1 MTERVKRQLKLLNDR
16 TYRKLRHAPEQDPET
31 VILQWDK
38 QTEAGEAARFAYA
51 CFCEKE
57 AVFHG
62 EDLFGFNRYC
72 SGALPEKGRF
82 GNIVIDYDTVL
93 AKGLCGILEDVDAR
107 RPTADAKARAYYDAI
122 AVCYNATFGLV
133 DMYEKAAREAGNLRL
148 ADALLRVPRRGARDY
163 YEALIMLRFLSYIL
177 RLCRC
182 VHLPLGRFDRYMRP
196 YYDASVAAG
205 ASEAELLELT
215 ELFFIA
221 MNFDTDLYIGIQKG
235 DNGQSLVLGGCD
247 KQGNEVFG
255 PLSEICLQASE
266 ELALIDPKINLRVN
280 KNTPLSLYERGTKL
294 TKQGL
299 GFPQYSNDDIAI
311 PFLTSLG
318 YDLEDARDYAMA
330 ACWEFIVSGNGADIP
345 NRNSFDYPKVIEKAT
360 REALPGAESF
370 EAFLE
375 AVGVAIE
382 RECDALIAHCN
393 ARPATVPEVLISSFV
408 SPTIE
413 RGRDI
418 SGGGAKYNNYGLH
431 GAGLSTAADALAAI
445 RECVFERKYCT
456 KEELLAA
463 LEADF
468 VGYESLQ
475 RKLLDC
481 PKMGNNDDRAD
492 RLGCYLMQR
501 YSSYL
506 NGKPNNR
513 GGIYRAGTGSAMV
526 YITHAAAV
534 GATAD
539 GRRAGAPFASSY
551 SPSPDARLRGPLS
564 NIQSFTKFDLRK
576 ICNGGPF
583 TIEIHD
589 TVFRNDE
596 GERKVAQLVKTYID
610 LGGHQIQINAINR
623 DRLLDAQAHP
633 ENYPNLI
640 VRVWGWSGYFTELDT
655 VYQNHIIKRMEFTV

>member
-1 MTERVKRQLKLLNDR
+1 MTERVKRQLALLNDR
-16 TYRKLRHAPEQDPET
+16 AYRARRHDAPVDPKE
-31 VILQWDK
+31 VEERWDRH
-38 QTEAGEAARFAYA
+38 TEAGAAARFVYA
-51 CFCEKE
+51 ASCEKE

-72 SGALPEKGRF
+72 RKAVHNGRF
-82 GNIVIDYDTVL
+82 GNVVIDYAGVL
-93 AKGLCGILEDVDAR
+93 TKGLCGILEDIKAR
-107 RPTADAKARAYYDAI
+107 RAEADEAANRYYDA
-122 AVCYNATFGLV
+122 VESCYGACFALI
-133 DMYEKAAREAGNLRL
+133 DMYRKAAAEQGNVRL
-148 ADALLRVPRRGARDY
+148 AAALDRVPRYGARDY
-163 YEALIMLRFLSYIL
+163 YEALITLRFLSYIL
-177 RLCRC
+177 RMNRH
-182 VHLPLGRFDRYMRP
+182 VHLPIGRFDVYMKP
-196 YYDASVAAG
+196 YFEASLAAG
-205 ASEAELLELT
+205 STEAELLELT

-221 MNFDTDLYIGIQKG
+221 MNFDSDLYIGIQKG

-247 KQGNEVFG
+247 REGNEVFG

-280 KNTPLSLYERGTKL
+280 KNTPLSLYERGTRL

-318 YDLEDARDYAMA
+318 YDLSDARDYAMA
-330 ACWEFIVSGNGADIP
+330 ACWEFIVCGNGADVP
-345 NRNSFDYPKVIEKAT
+345 NFRTMNFPKVVEKVT
-360 REALPGAESF
+360 REHLLTAACFDDILQ
-370 EAFLE
+370 
-375 AVGVAIE
+375 AVGTEIE
-382 RECDALIAHCN
+382 RECDELMASC
-393 ARPATVPEVLISSFV
+393 EVLSAPTFVPLLSSFILP
-408 SPTIE
+408 SIE

-418 SGGGAKYNNYGLH
+418 TCGGAKYNNYGFH
-431 GAGLSTAADALAAI
+431 GAGISTAADALSAI
-445 RECVFERKYCT
+445 RVAIFEQKLCT

-475 RKLLDC
+475 KQLLDC
-481 PKMGNNDDRAD
+481 PKMGNNEDSVDS
-492 RLGCYLMQR
+492 LGCYLMER

-506 NGKPNNR
+506 NGKPNHI
-513 GGIYRAGTGSAMV
+513 GGVYRAGTGSAMD
-526 YITHAAAV
+526 YINKAAKV

-539 GRRAGAPFASSY
+539 GRKAFTPFASSY
-551 SPSPDARLRGPLS
+551 SPSPDAKLKGPLS
-564 NIQSFTKFDLRK
+564 NILSFTKFDLRK

-596 GERKVAQLVKTYID
+596 GERKVAQLIKTYID
-610 LGGHQIQINAINR
+610 RGGHQIQINAINR
-623 DRLLDAQAHP
+623 ERLLDAQAHP

-655 VYQNHIIKRMEFTV
+655 VYQDHVIKRMEFTV